1 MKKTKTVLRIIF
13 FMVLFSNALGQEKL
27 DAKGPILGGFLHD
40 NTTRLIIIKYSQA
53 KGYGDSFSFK
63 LQNQN
68 KAIIELYSFAGK
80 WICNYIVNHGS
91 IFFTFLLPNGIYF
104 IKVREQIKSLYLIP
118 GSEFK
123 VALY

>member
-27 DAKGPILGGFLHD
+27 DAKGPIQGGFLHD

-68 KAIIELYSFAGK
+68 
-80 WICNYIVNHGS
+80 
-91 IFFTFLLPNGIYF
+91 IFFAFLLPNGIYF